1 MAEVLKLSDLTVE
14 VDDFITQFNNDLR
27 NKGTWKGQ
35 LTTQTSQT
43 IIEYISTVGALDSAK
58 IIRSSEDAFAET
70 ALADDA
76 IRSITTMQGL
86 RMTRKLPAQITV
98 SLTSTMSL
106 TLSPYTQMTIGGI
119 KFFNREQ
126 VEMTAGQPINVEL
139 AQGSVI
145 SFMISGLG
153 SDYQTFI
160 SPEDGFNV
168 SDIDTQVRING
179 TLINKSFGIL
189 WNYKGQPAF
198 ADLTLPDGRL
208 NVQFGNSR
216 FGSVPQTNDIVA
228 VTYVVTNGSD
238 SNGAATQG
246 KRVNIDGFPQ
256 ITGTATTSP
265 SGGSGVKNVVVY
277 KNVASGS
284 FGTYQSAVT
293 RSQYIAQVNT
303 YPGIVDA
310 VTQAQR
316 EIDPMDLQY
325 MNVIRVSALTD
336 SPWTQGQRQDFID
349 QMQRVTMYSTRFIW
363 FDAIPLDRDIDVD
376 VYAFNTATLSQV
388 QALSEQAV
396 TNLLAP
402 QPGILMTD
410 YFNSDIITAI
420 KKANRGQVSYVIVN
434 APLAPMTV
442 NAPSAANVTYEIIP
456 GTGSL
461 GPLVYSYSVAV
472 TNAQDE
478 GPPNFWINPQITGV
492 ATDNSIKLTWNEIP
506 GAVSYRIY
514 GRQGGALGLI
524 ATIPATL
531 NGPPVQFTDN
541 GSITPTGGLPNT
553 LSLAPIRYNR
563 LRNLTV
569 RVHFAER
576 QRKLDGNPERLDNA

>member
-1 MAEVLKLSDLTVE
+1 MATLKLSNLTVE
-14 VDDFITQFNNDLR
+14 VDDFIQQFNVDLSQR
-27 NKGTWKGQ
+27 GTWKGQ

-86 RMTRKLPAQITV
+86 RMTRKLPAQV
-98 SLTSTMSL
+98 PVLLTSTMSL
-106 TLSPYTQMTIGGI
+106 TLDPYTQMTIGGV

-126 VEMTAGQPINVEL
+126 INFVAGVPVIAEL
-139 AQGSVI
+139 AQGNVI
-145 SFMISGLG
+145 TFMISGIG

-168 SDIDTQVRING
+168 SDVDTQVRING
-179 TLINKSFGIL
+179 VLITKSLGTL
-189 WNYKGQPAF
+189 WNYKNQPAF

-228 VTYVVTNGSD
+228 VTYVVTNGLDANSSVTLD
-238 SNGAATQG
+238 
-246 KRVNIDGFPQ
+246 KRVTIDGFPQ
-256 ITGTATTSP
+256 ITGTATSNP
-265 SGGSGVKNVVVY
+265 SGGSGIKPVVVY

-310 VTQAQR
+310 ITQAQR

-336 SPWTQGQRQDFID
+336 SPWTQGQIKDFID
-349 QMQRVTMYSTRFIW
+349 HLQRVTMYSTRFIW
-363 FDAIPLDRDIDVD
+363 FDALPMDRDVDVD

-388 QALSEQAV
+388 QALSEKAV
-396 TNLLAP
+396 QDLMAAK
-402 QPGILMTD
+402 PGILMTD
-410 YFNSDIITAI
+410 FYESDIITAI
-420 KKANRGQVSYVIVN
+420 KKENRGQVSYVIVN
-434 APLAPMTV
+434 APVSPMTV
-442 NAPSAANVTYEIIP
+442 NAPSSPNFTYELIP
-456 GTGSL
+456 GVGTL

-472 TNAQDE
+472 TNAQDI
-478 GPPNFWINPQITGV
+478 GPPNGWAHPQITGT
-492 ATDNSIKLTWNEIP
+492 ATDNSIKLTWNEVP
-506 GAVSYRIY
+506 GAVSYRVY
-514 GRQGGALGLI
+514 GRAGGSLGLL
-524 ATIPATL
+524 ATIPAV
-531 NGPPVQFTDN
+531 NGGPPQTFTDN

-569 RVHFAER
+569 RVHIADR
-576 QRKLDGNPERLDNA
+576 QKKLDGSPERQDNT

>member
-1 MAEVLKLSDLTVE
+1 MAETLKLSDLTVE
-14 VDDFITQFNNDLR
+14 VDDFRDQFNQDLVTR
-27 NKGTWKGQ
+27 GSWKGQ

-86 RMTRKLPAQITV
+86 RMTRKLPARVPVT
-98 SLTSTMSL
+98 LTSTMAL

-126 VEMTAGQPINVEL
+126 IELAANVPINAEL
-139 AQGSVI
+139 AQGTVLTY
-145 SFMISGLG
+145 MISGIG

-168 SDIDTQVRING
+168 SDVDTQVRING
-179 TLINKSFGIL
+179 TLINKSLGTL

-208 NVQFGNSR
+208 NVQFGNTL

-228 VTYVVTNGSD
+228 VTYVVTGGSD
-238 SNGAATQG
+238 SNGSVTTN
-246 KRVNIDGFPQ
+246 KRVSIDGFPQ
-256 ITGTATTSP
+256 VTGTATANP
-265 SGGSGVKNVVVY
+265 SGGSGIKPVIVY

-303 YPGIVDA
+303 YPGIIDA

-336 SPWTQGQRQDFID
+336 SPWTQGQIQDFID
-349 QMQRVTMYSTRFIW
+349 QMQRVTMYSTRFVW
-363 FDAIPLDRDIDVD
+363 FNAIPLDRDIDVD

-396 TNLLAP
+396 QSLLAP

-410 YFNSDIITAI
+410 FYESDIIVAI

-434 APLAPMTV
+434 APQAPMTV
-442 NAPSAANVTYEIIP
+442 NAPGAANITYEIIP
-456 GTGSL
+456 GSGTL

-478 GPPNFWINPQITGV
+478 GPPNYWINPQITGS
-492 ATDNSIKLTWNEIP
+492 ATNNSIKLIWNEVP
-506 GAVSYRIY
+506 GATSYRVY
-514 GRQGGALGLI
+514 GRQGGSLGLI
-524 ATIPATL
+524 TTIAAVT
-531 NGPPVQFTDN
+531 NGPPVEFIDN
-541 GSITPTGGLPNT
+541 GSIAPTGGLPNT

-569 RVHFAER
+569 RVYFAER
-576 QRKLDGNPERLDNA
+576 QRKLDGNPERLDNV

>member
-14 VDDFITQFNNDLR
+14 VEDYQAQFNIDLAQ
-27 NKGTWKGQ
+27 KGTWKGQ

-43 IIEYISTVGALDSAK
+43 IIEYISTVGALDAAK

-86 RMTRKLPAQITV
+86 RMTRKLPAQIV
-98 SLTSTMSL
+98 VQLTSTVAL

-119 KFFNREQ
+119 KFFNRDQIEIAANQ
-126 VEMTAGQPINVEL
+126 TVNAEL
-139 AQGSVI
+139 AQGTVI
-145 SFMISGLG
+145 SYMISGIG
-153 SDYQTFI
+153 TDYQTFV

-168 SDIDTQVRING
+168 SDVDTRVRING
-179 TLINKSFGIL
+179 TLIAKSLGVL
-189 WNYKGQPAF
+189 WNFRGQPAF

-228 VTYVVTNGSD
+228 ITYVITNGSD
-238 SNGAATQG
+238 SNGAVTQG
-246 KRVNIDGFPQ
+246 KRLSIDGFPQ
-256 ITGTATTSP
+256 VTGTATSNP
-265 SGGSGVKNVVVY
+265 GGGSGVKPVVVY

-303 YPGIVDA
+303 YPGIIDA

-349 QMQRVTMYSTRFIW
+349 AMQRVTMYSTRFIW
-363 FDAIPLDRDIDVD
+363 FDAIPLDRDIDID

-388 QALSEQAV
+388 QTLSEQAIQ
-396 TNLLAP
+396 NLLAP

-410 YFNSDIITAI
+410 FFESDLIVAI
-420 KKANRGQVSYVIVN
+420 KKANSGQVSYVIVN
-434 APLAPMTV
+434 QPQAPMTV
-442 NAPSAANVTYEIIP
+442 NAPSAANVTYDVIP
-456 GTGSL
+456 GSGTL

-472 TNAQDE
+472 TNAQDQ
-478 GPPNFWINPQITGV
+478 GPPNFWINPQITGN
-492 ATDNSIKLTWNEIP
+492 ATNNSIKLTWNEIP
-506 GAVSYRIY
+506 GALSYRVY

-524 ATIPATL
+524 TTIAAVN
-531 NGPPVQFTDN
+531 NGPPVSFIDN
-541 GSITPTGGLPNT
+541 GSITPSGGLPNT

-563 LRNLTV
+563 LRNLTI

-576 QRKLDGNPERLDNA
+576 QRKLDGNPERLNNV

>member
-14 VDDFITQFNNDLR
+14 VEDYQAQFNIDLAQ
-27 NKGTWKGQ
+27 KGTWKGQ

-43 IIEYISTVGALDSAK
+43 IIEYISTVGALDAAK

-86 RMTRKLPAQITV
+86 RMTRKLPAQIV
-98 SLTSTMSL
+98 VQLTSTVAL

-119 KFFNREQ
+119 KFFNRDQIEIAANQ
-126 VEMTAGQPINVEL
+126 TVNAEL
-139 AQGSVI
+139 AQGTVI
-145 SFMISGLG
+145 SYMISGIG
-153 SDYQTFI
+153 TDYQTFV

-168 SDIDTQVRING
+168 SDVDTRVRING
-179 TLINKSFGIL
+179 TLIAKSLGVL
-189 WNYKGQPAF
+189 WNFRGQPAF

-228 VTYVVTNGSD
+228 ITYVITNGSD
-238 SNGAATQG
+238 SNGAVTQG
-246 KRVNIDGFPQ
+246 KRLSIDGFPQ
-256 ITGTATTSP
+256 VTGTATSNP
-265 SGGSGVKNVVVY
+265 GGGSGVKPVVVY

-303 YPGIVDA
+303 YPGIIDA

-349 QMQRVTMYSTRFIW
+349 AMQRVTMYSTRFIW
-363 FDAIPLDRDIDVD
+363 FDAIPLDRDIDID

-388 QALSEQAV
+388 QTLSEQAIQ
-396 TNLLAP
+396 NLLAP

-410 YFNSDIITAI
+410 FFESDLIVAI
-420 KKANRGQVSYVIVN
+420 KKANSGQVSYVIVN
-434 APLAPMTV
+434 QPQAPMTV
-442 NAPSAANVTYEIIP
+442 NAPSAANVTYDVIP
-456 GTGSL
+456 GSGTL

-472 TNAQDE
+472 TNAQDA
-478 GPPNFWINPQITGV
+478 GPPNFWINPQITGT
-492 ATDNSIKLTWNEIP
+492 ATNNSIKLTWNEIP
-506 GAVSYRIY
+506 GALSYRVY

-524 ATIPATL
+524 TTIAAVN
-531 NGPPVQFTDN
+531 NGPPVSFIDN
-541 GSITPTGGLPNT
+541 GSITPSGGLPNT

-563 LRNLTV
+563 LRNLTI

-576 QRKLDGNPERLDNA
+576 QRKLDGNPERLNNV

>member
-14 VDDFITQFNNDLR
+14 VDDYQAQFNIDLAQ
-27 NKGTWKGQ
+27 KGTWKGQ

-43 IIEYISTVGALDSAK
+43 IIEYISTVGALDAAK

-98 SLTSTMSL
+98 QLTSTMAL

-126 VEMTAGQPINVEL
+126 IEIAANQTVNAEL
-139 AQGSVI
+139 AQGTVI
-145 SFMISGLG
+145 SYMISGIG
-153 SDYQTFI
+153 TDYQTFV

-168 SDIDTQVRING
+168 SDVDTRVRING
-179 TLINKSFGIL
+179 TLIAKSLGVL
-189 WNYKGQPAF
+189 WNYRAQPAF

-228 VTYVVTNGSD
+228 ITYVITNGND
-238 SNGAATQG
+238 SNGAVTQG
-246 KRVNIDGFPQ
+246 KRISIDGFPQ
-256 ITGTATTSP
+256 ITGTATSNP
-265 SGGSGVKNVVVY
+265 GGGSGVKPVVVY

-303 YPGIVDA
+303 YPGIIDA

-349 QMQRVTMYSTRFIW
+349 AMQRVTMYSTRFIW
-363 FDAIPLDRDIDVD
+363 FDAIPLDRDVDID

-388 QALSEQAV
+388 QALSEQAIQ
-396 TNLLAP
+396 NLMAP

-410 YFNSDIITAI
+410 FFESDLIVAI
-420 KKANRGQVSYVIVN
+420 KKANSGQVSYVIVN
-434 APLAPMTV
+434 APQAPMTV
-442 NAPSAANVTYEIIP
+442 NAPSAANVTYDIIP
-456 GTGSL
+456 GSGTL

-472 TNAQDE
+472 TNAQDA
-478 GPPNFWINPQITGV
+478 GPPNFWINPQITGN
-492 ATDNSIKLTWNEIP
+492 ATNNSIRLTWNEIP
-506 GAVSYRIY
+506 GALSYRVY

-524 ATIPATL
+524 TTIPAVN
-531 NGPPVQFTDN
+531 NGPPVSFIDN

-563 LRNLTV
+563 LRNLTI

-576 QRKLDGNPERLDNA
+576 QRKLDGSPERLNNV